1 MKIFKIIYFKRAL
14 LTLFCGY
21 SLAAHAQSPTGI
33 QSTRFT
39 PPNIMIPDDAK
50 KLPNIQPAELRAPDN
65 IKIDG
70 DAAEWNDTF
79 GAYNRATDVFYT
91 IANDGDNLYFIIRAV
106 DPGIIKRITT
116 LGITLM
122 VNTSGK
128 KNNKDAIAITYPVY
142 NKNERPVINMPGSA
156 TSQVRVDSLMNI
168 NNKRLADKAKY
179 IKVTGIPGL
188 DTVSIYNEAGIKTAG
203 LFNNKMQY
211 TSEFAVPLKH
221 LGLLVTQPIKFAYN
235 LVIPGMK
242 LEDVPGVVV
251 STGSNGLKRYTV
263 PPGLATE
270 KERLTSSTTDF
281 WGEYTLAKK

>member
-1 MKIFKIIYFKRAL
+1 MKIFKIIYFKQAA

-21 SLAAHAQSPTGI
+21 GLAAHAQSPTSI

-39 PPNIMIPDDAK
+39 PPTILIPDEAK

-65 IKIDG
+65 IRIDG
-70 DAAEWNDTF
+70 NAAEWDDTF
-79 GAYNRATDVFYT
+79 RAYNRATDVFYT

-128 KNNKDAIAITYPVY
+128 KNDKDAIAVTYPVY
-142 NKNERPVINMPGSA
+142 NKNERPVLSMPGSA
-156 TSQVRVDSLMNI
+156 TSQVKVDSLTNI

-179 IKVTGIPGL
+179 IKVTGIPGF
-188 DTVSIYNEAGIKTAG
+188 DTISIYNEAGIKTAA

-211 TSEFAVPLKH
+211 TCEFAIPLKH
-221 LGLLVTQPIKFAYN
+221 LGLSLTQPIKFAYN

-251 STGSNGLKRYTV
+251 SIGANGLKRYTV
-263 PPGLATE
+263 PAGLATDN
-270 KERLTSSTTDF
+270 ERLTSSTTDF